1 MGQQVVTSQQY
12 TWVIRLT
19 KEIFTNLPLQTNI
32 VCIQNEIHNKTE
44 DTFKAD
50 QQYTEII
57 KAVELLCTLK
67 MLSC

>member
-1 MGQQVVTSQQY
+1 M
-12 TWVIRLT
+12 IRLT
-19 KEIFTNLPLQTNI
+19 KEVFTNLPLQNNI
-32 VCIQNEIHNKTE
+32 VCIQNEICNKTE